1 MVPLSLLF
9 FIGHSVLSCASNNT
23 RVMGSKIVLY
33 VEDEDAA
40 FLLFETAVKTAGM
53 DVELH
58 RVANGEQAIQFLR
71 REGSYVP
78 KPKPDLVVLDL
89 NLPRKNGLDV
99 LSEIKSNDDL
109 RHFAVVVFT
118 SSSLSSDKRRSLD
131 LGAQDY
137 ITKPF
142 TFDSFVEAV
151 KRACS
156 HVQTMTAG
164 L

>member
-1 MVPLSLLF
+1 MCVYKTE
-9 FIGHSVLSCASNNT
+9 AM
-23 RVMGSKIVLY
+23 RSKIVLY

-40 FLLFETAVKTAGM
+40 YLLFETALTTAGL

-58 RVANGEQAIQFLR
+58 RATNGEQAIQFLR
-71 REGSYVP
+71 RQGSYTP

-89 NLPRKNGLDV
+89 NLPGKSGLDV
-99 LSEIKSNDDL
+99 LSEIKSDDDL
-109 RHFAVVVFT
+109 RPFAVVVFT
-118 SSSLSSDKRRSLD
+118 SSSLSSDKRRSLE

-142 TFDSFVEAV
+142 TFDPFVDAV

-156 HVQTMTAG
+156 HVQTLAAG
-164 L
+164 R